1 MSREHKVEATRQF
14 VLSVCVIAGAIA
26 AFQMPLLKGLSS
38 TSVAFAT
45 VSSSIA
51 CYLIAIL
58 LGILHLVLLY
68 HEALYSGEDGA
79 SVPSSGD
86 ILLPLKRFMKFLW
99 NLFPAPSQKGITS
112 IIKIISPYFRV
123 RGQFSLLTLT
133 AMEVRSTRRLV
144 RGSDQAALF
153 FRRAFSARGKT
164 K

>member
-123 RGQFSLLTLT
+123 RGQFSLLIFGLLF
-133 AMEVRSTRRLV
+133 SFGLSISLSFLV
-144 RGSDQAALF
+144 LRVYGID
-153 FRRAFSARGKT
+153 K
-164 K
+164 